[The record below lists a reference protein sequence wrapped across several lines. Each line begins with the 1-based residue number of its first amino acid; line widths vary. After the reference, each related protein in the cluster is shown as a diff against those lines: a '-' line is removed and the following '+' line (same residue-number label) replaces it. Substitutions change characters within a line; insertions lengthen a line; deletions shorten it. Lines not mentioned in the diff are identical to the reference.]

1 MLNSSLKKEAIKKL
15 ENSITNYEK
24 STKKLQTKA
33 IKLHNTRSYGVDII
47 NKIEEYINTL
57 ANTPKEFEKTIEK
70 VEINISSFKALTE
83 ISYDEKEM
91 IKMAGGG
98 TALGVAAGVAT
109 AAIAPTAAMAIAT
122 TFGVASTG
130 TAISTL
136 SGVAAT
142 NAALAWLGG
151 GAIVAGGGGI
161 AGGSVLLAL
170 AGPIGWGIGAASL
183 TAGGFLATKK
193 NKEVAV
199 KADKERVEVI
209 KASKVLE
216 ATSAEIT
223 KLNASTET
231 LSTNIE
237 QSLISFVSNTKR
249 VKSYTE
255 FSQEEKDLL
264 RALLNNTESLS
275 ALFKKEVAK

>member
-1 MLNSSLKKEAIKKL
+1 MLNSSLKKEAVEKL
-15 ENSITNYEK
+15 KTAIGSYEK
-24 STKKLQTKA
+24 ITKKLQTKA
-33 IKLHNTRSYGVDII
+33 INLHNTRAYGVDVI
-47 NKIEEYINTL
+47 NKIEVYINSL

-70 VEINISSFKALTE
+70 VELNISSFKTLSE

-91 IKMAGGG
+91 IKLAGGG
-98 TALGVAAGVAT
+98 AAVGVAAGVAA

-151 GAIVAGGGGI
+151 GALVAGGGGV
-161 AGGSVLLAL
+161 AGGSALLAL

-183 TAGGFLATKK
+183 TAGGILATKK
-193 NKEVAV
+193 NKEVAI

-209 KASKVLE
+209 KASKILE
-216 ATSAEIT
+216 ATSIEIT

-231 LSTNIE
+231 LATNIE
-237 QSLISFVSNTKR
+237 QSFISFVSQAKR
-249 VKSYTE
+249 KKSYTD
-255 FSQEEKDLL
+255 FSDDEKNQL

-275 ALFKKEVAK
+275 VLFKKEIGN